1 MSCKYTRMSI
11 CIWYLYFFFLHLKNN
26 FIKNAQN
33 WSECWTQKW
42 NTWFHSA
49 KSTVYNQYHRSREWL
64 IRSAGAYNEGWRKE
78 GRQQTGG
85 EDTMEK
91 EPRLIWANTSVDE
104 RCQSRRVEFAANN
117 QGQTHNLPPLNIPGG
132 LEQTPFL
139 CFATFQSSQAQIWL
153 CPRQIHPEPHLRKTP
168 AASVNA
174 ALSPETPAGPNK
186 SQIGC
191 NLEYRESI

>member
-1 MSCKYTRMSI
+1 MSCKYTPMSI

-78 GRQQTGG
+78 GRQQTGR
-85 EDTMEK
+85 EDTMYK
-91 EPRLIWANTSVDE
+91 EPRLIWVNTSVDE
-104 RCQSRRVEFAANN
+104 RCQSRRVEFAANIKARPTTCPRWTSREAQSN
-117 QGQTHNLPPLNIPGG
+117 AV
-132 LEQTPFL
+132 L
-139 CFATFQSSQAQIWL
+139 CFAHSNHRRHKFGF
-153 CPRQIHPEPHLRKTP
+153 
-168 AASVNA
+168 V
-174 ALSPETPAGPNK
+174 LSKFTL
-186 SQIGC
+186 S
-191 NLEYRESI
+191 RT

>member
-1 MSCKYTRMSI
+1 M
-11 CIWYLYFFFLHLKNN
+11 
-26 FIKNAQN
+26 
-33 WSECWTQKW
+33 
-42 NTWFHSA
+42 
-49 KSTVYNQYHRSREWL
+49 
-64 IRSAGAYNEGWRKE
+64 
-78 GRQQTGG
+78 
-85 EDTMEK
+85 
-91 EPRLIWANTSVDE
+91 
-104 RCQSRRVEFAANN
+104 EFAANN

-191 NLEYRESI
+191 NLEYRESILKKKGRRRSQEQHATLQIKPSIVSSRPGEKDRRPLNRFALLALAL